1 MTPNKPFGSVI
12 YIVSAGRGASVNEV
26 YILGRILSGRQC
38 TLTQALILNH
48 VSIEMLEKK
57 EGNAKIKTTFL
68 TVSSSK
74 RFY

>member
-1 MTPNKPFGSVI
+1 MTTNKPFGSVI

-48 VSIEMLEKK
+48 VSIEMLEKRREMQK
-57 EGNAKIKTTFL
+57 AKLLF
-68 TVSSSK
+68 
-74 RFY
+74 